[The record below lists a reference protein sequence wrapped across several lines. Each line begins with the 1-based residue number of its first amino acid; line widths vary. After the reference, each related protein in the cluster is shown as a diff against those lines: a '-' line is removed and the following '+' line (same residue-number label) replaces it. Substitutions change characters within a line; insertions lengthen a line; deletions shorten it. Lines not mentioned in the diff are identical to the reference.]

1 MHLTNLAHY
10 ARLPFMVGSINGFSH
25 LDLLSTILSTFF
37 ITLFPNIFSIN
48 SWSSS
53 SNIFGGRLRGVGF
66 RFFL

>member
-1 MHLTNLAHY
+1 MHLTNHHRY
-10 ARLPFMVGSINGFSH
+10 ARLPFMVGKPYGFSH
-25 LDLLSTILSTFF
+25 LDRLSTISLTFF

-53 SNIFGGRLRGVGF
+53 SSIFGGRLRGVGF